1 MTTMN
6 TPRKS
11 DIIYKHLGANEQ
23 AIIDKVK
30 IPWMRRLAIHAVAQK
45 MKLQFTGWLQYLIP
59 VPATLTLFLVAGF
72 VYLIGFHSTA
82 SVIVWLPLLLS
93 AIILFDL
100 ITCRFRIRLPE
111 PLLKPLTDDDVFTIM
126 RERRSCR
133 SYQVRKLT
141 TADSQALAKSIRA
154 HLNEPQLGDAP
165 IRLEWVEA
173 PITVWPV
180 VNACH
185 FLVAIAPAEYNR
197 TSILDIGRTL
207 QKIVIDATR
216 MGLGTC
222 WIGPGADHDSV
233 KSHLG
238 ERFDEDKDAIICLCA
253 VGYRSRYTSLF
264 IRIFNAQFHKRL
276 PLSELFFKDA
286 EMTRSLDTT
295 IEPWSNYERCFES
308 CQWAPSSY
316 NGQTTRC
323 VVKKTDQSFQ
333 FDFHTITS
341 SRYYAAVAI
350 GIWCGNWEVGCE
362 ALGIK
367 GSFSQSAQLNS
378 EGSKSDNGLPHYDI
392 SWVSKRL

>member
-1 MTTMN
+1 
-6 TPRKS
+6 
-11 DIIYKHLGANEQ
+11 
-23 AIIDKVK
+23 
-30 IPWMRRLAIHAVAQK
+30 
-45 MKLQFTGWLQYLIP
+45 LQFTGWLQYLIP
-59 VPATLTLFLVAGF
+59 IPATLVLFLFVGF
-72 VYLIGFHSTA
+72 VYLVGFHSTA
-82 SVIVWLPLLLS
+82 TWLVCLPLLLS
-93 AIILFDL
+93 AIILFDV

-111 PLLKPLTDDDVFTIM
+111 RLPKPLTADDVFTIM

-141 TADSQALAKSIRA
+141 TADSEALAQSVSA
-154 HLNEPQLGDAP
+154 HLNEPQLGETP

-180 VNACH
+180 VNARH
-185 FLVAIAPAEYNR
+185 FLVAIAPTEYNR
-197 TSILDIGRTL
+197 TAILDIGRTL

-222 WIGPGADHDSV
+222 WIGPGADHASV

-238 ERFDEDKDAIICLCA
+238 GRFNKDKEAIICLCA
-253 VGYRSRYTSLF
+253 VGYRSWYTPLF

-276 PLSELFFKDA
+276 PLSELFFEDA
-286 EMTRSLDTT
+286 EMMQPLDTT
-295 IEPWSNYERCFES
+295 IEPMTNYERCFEG

-323 VVKKTDQSFQ
+323 VVKNTDKCLQ

-341 SRYYAAVAI
+341 SRYYAVVAI

-362 ALGIK
+362 ALGIE
-367 GSFSQSAQLNS
+367 GSFFQSAPLKVES
-378 EGSKSDNGLPHYDI
+378 SISDHVLPHYDI
-392 SWVSKRL
+392 SWRSKHLANDDLA

>member
-1 MTTMN
+1 MTTVD

-11 DIIYKHLGANEQ
+11 GIIYKHLEANEQ
-23 AIIDKVK
+23 VIIDKVK
-30 IPWMRRLAIHAVAQK
+30 IPWLRRLAIHAVALK

-59 VPATLTLFLVAGF
+59 VPATFTLFLFAGF
-72 VYLIGFHSTA
+72 AYLIGFHSTA
-82 SVIVWLPLLLS
+82 TWLVCIPLLLS
-93 AIILFDL
+93 AIILFDV

-111 PLLKPLTDDDVFTIM
+111 RLPKPLTDDDVFTIM

-141 TADSQALAKSIRA
+141 TADSHALAQSVSG

-197 TSILDIGRTL
+197 TAILDIGRTL

-222 WIGPGADHDSV
+222 WIGPGADHASV
-233 KSHLG
+233 KLHLG
-238 ERFDEDKDAIICLCA
+238 DRFNEDRDAIICLCA
-253 VGYRSRYTSLF
+253 IGYRSWYTPLF

-276 PLSELFFKDA
+276 PLSELFFEDA
-286 EMTRSLDTT
+286 EMTQPLDTT
-295 IEPWSNYERCFES
+295 IEPWANYEHCFES

-323 VVKKTDQSFQ
+323 VVKKTDKYVQ
-333 FDFHTITS
+333 FDFHTITT

-350 GIWCGNWEVGCE
+350 GIWCGNWEAGCN
-362 ALGIK
+362 ALGIE
-367 GSFSQSAQLNS
+367 GSFSQFTQLKS
-378 EGSKSDNGLPHYDI
+378 EGSKSDNVLPHYDI
-392 SWVSKRL
+392 SWVSKHL